1 MTRPTLSGAQRAA
14 VEHGPRD
21 ACVTA
26 GAGSGKTRVLAERF
40 VHLVQTE
47 GLRVRDIAALTFT
60 EKAAAE
66 MRERIARYFEA
77 AGNHRAHAEV
87 EFAPISTIHA
97 FCARLLRLHAVEA
110 GVDPAF
116 QVLQAGDA
124 RLLQEDAI
132 LLSEAALAARD
143 DPALGIAAFLPAG
156 DPRPFLRTVL
166 DAMRG
171 SGLGADALRWAAVT
185 DPTRLVADVQDTLEV
200 LQPFLADAPEAARA
214 QAAEA
219 LALVDVAL
227 EGGLTG
233 ADLVFATFQAAGR
246 IDGLKSIKGKG
257 YAPARNAVRD
267 ALKALAGAHLDAF
280 GRDDVLPHLR
290 TWLASVD
297 EHYTGLKRERSAL
310 DFTDL
315 ERESLRLLEQLH
327 AKGREADLA
336 PRALLVDE
344 YQDTNPLQ
352 ARILSH
358 LRRSA
363 PQFAVGDPKQSIY
376 RFRRA
381 DVGVILEERAAV
393 EEDSRFELSTSYR
406 AHPALVE
413 RINVIQAALFED
425 AAAGVPYEAL
435 EAGGKFDGELDVPL
449 RMCVHYSDTLKVD
462 ALRPREA
469 RWIAQEIQ
477 RLVGAG
483 TPLSKDGAG
492 GRTIRYGDIAMLFR
506 ARTNVAIYE
515 DALAAAGVPYLTLK
529 GQGFLGA
536 SEIEDLIHVLRVLQ
550 NPQDDFALACVA
562 TGPAIGADDAALL
575 RWFGHGGE
583 SAWERM
589 GCSGPEDEPYASAVA
604 RLRHLRRVVLEGHP
618 AEALEGALRSLGLLE
633 VALLQAQGS
642 RRAANLRKAVTLA
655 HELQARGERD
665 LGDLLRYLTTLRD
678 LDVGESEAAIGG
690 EDADVVR
697 LGTVHGA
704 KGLEYP
710 IVILADAGRA
720 TPNITAA
727 FHHADDGALAFKLR
741 DPLEGSEHTGVAF
754 DAMRAREA
762 QASREESL
770 RLFYVAATRAEER
783 LYISAVSKGLTSKG
797 KPAAFFGGWA
807 RGVFDAAGLELE
819 PGTVDATIDGV
830 SFPVEIRDVTEEDV
844 VTPEADAGHDP
855 LVRPD
860 ATESELETSRQS
872 AQRWLSALDHDRAP
886 LGDTRF
892 VVSVSEL
899 LLFARSPV
907 EWYAQRVLLEDP
919 RAELHGTA
927 EAPGFDGE
935 DPHLEGGEEDESR
948 RLSKRRSEWDELPEP
963 DGPGPARVSQAALGS
978 AAHTVIE
985 HMGRGDAQP
994 DLVGVLRGAAGGPP
1008 SGDDVQALTD
1018 LITRFRA
1025 SGLGRRM
1032 LQPGDDLVVR
1042 QEVDFHARIRFPG
1055 GEPVGG
1061 FPSLLVKGS
1070 IDLWLETDEESVR
1083 VDDKTNRRSA
1093 LLPTPEAVAE
1103 HYAWQLR
1110 LYALAVERLRDRP
1123 VTRASLL
1130 LLDPSWGD
1138 EALEV
1143 EVDISGG
1150 ALRETRRL
1158 CRAFALAE
1166 LEGRYLADWREYGE
1180 ATSGS

>member
-1 MTRPTLSGAQRAA
+1 MLSDAQRAA

-40 VHLVQTE
+40 VHLVQTH

-132 LLSEAALAARD
+132 LLAEAELAARD
-143 DPALGIAAFLPAG
+143 DAALGIAAFLPAG
-156 DPRPFLRTVL
+156 DPRPFIRLVL
-166 DAMRG
+166 DAVRG
-171 SGLGADALRWAAVT
+171 SGLAADALRWESVADAA
-185 DPTRLVADVQDTLEV
+185 PLVADVREALEV
-200 LQPFLADAPEAARA
+200 LEPFFVGATDAARV
-214 QAAEA
+214 QVEDA
-219 LALVDVAL
+219 LSLVDVVL
-227 EGGLTG
+227 SGGLSG
-233 ADLVFATFQAAGR
+233 ADQVFAAFQAAAR
-246 IDGLKSIKGKG
+246 VDALKSIKGKG
-257 YAPARNAVRD
+257 YASARNAARD
-267 ALKALAGAHLDAF
+267 ALSALAGAYLDAF
-280 GRDDVLPHLR
+280 GRDTVLPHLR

-297 EHYTGLKRERSAL
+297 EHYTQRKRERSAL

-315 ERESLRLLEQLH
+315 ERESLRLLERLH
-327 AKGREADLA
+327 AKGRDADLA

-393 EEDSRFELSTSYR
+393 EEDGRFELSTSYR
-406 AHPALVE
+406 AHPALVD
-413 RINVIQAALFED
+413 RLNAIQAAVFEHT
-425 AAAGVPYEAL
+425 AAGVPYEAL
-435 EAGGKFDGELDVPL
+435 EAGGRFDGKIEAPL
-449 RMCVHYSDTLKVD
+449 RMCIHKSDTLTAD
-462 ALRPREA
+462 ELRPREA
-469 RWIAQEIQ
+469 RWLAEEIQ
-477 RLVGAG
+477 RLVGSGARL
-483 TPLSKDGAG
+483 TKEGAG
-492 GRTIRYGDIAMLFR
+492 GRPVRYGDIAMLFR
-506 ARTNVAIYE
+506 ARTSVGIYE

-550 NPQDDFALACVA
+550 NPEDEFALGCVA
-562 TGPAIGADDAALL
+562 TGPAMGADDAALL
-575 RWFGHGGE
+575 RWFGHRDE
-583 SAWERM
+583 SAWARM
-589 GCSGPEDEPYASAVA
+589 GQSGPEDGPYAAA
-604 RLRHLRRVVLEGHP
+604 AQRLRQLRRVVLEGHP
-618 AEALEGALRSLGLLE
+618 AEALEGALKSLGLLE
-633 VALLQAQGS
+633 VALLQEQGS

-710 IVILADAGRA
+710 VVFLADAGRA
-720 TPNITAA
+720 TPPITSSF
-727 FHHADDGALAFKLR
+727 FHDGEGALAFKLR
-741 DPLEGSEHTGVAF
+741 DPLEGSAHEGLAF
-754 DAMRAREA
+754 ARLRAREVRA
-762 QASREESL
+762 AAEESL

-783 LYISAVSKGLTSKG
+783 LYVSAIAKGLTAKG
-797 KPAAFFGGWA
+797 VPHAFFGGWA
-807 RGVFDAAGLELE
+807 RGVFEAAALDFE
-819 PGTVDATIDGV
+819 PGTVEATIGGV
-830 SFPVEIRDVTEEDV
+830 SFPVEIRDVTEEALASV
-844 VTPEADAGHDP
+844 ETEGGHDS
-855 LVRPD
+855 LTRP
-860 ATESELETSRQS
+860 ESTADEAAAARALAHGWVT
-872 AQRWLSALDHDRAP
+872 ALDRDLAP
-886 LGDTRF
+886 LGSTRF

-907 EWYAQRVLLEDP
+907 EWYTQRVLLDDP
-919 RAELHGTA
+919 HADGHGVA
-927 EAPGFDGE
+927 EAPGHDGE
-935 DPHLEGGEEDESR
+935 DPFALDGEADESR
-948 RLSKRRSEWDELPEP
+948 RLAERRAEWDELPEA
-963 DGPGPARVSQAALGS
+963 DARASRAALGS
-978 AAHTVIE
+978 AAHAVIE
-985 HMGRGDAQP
+985 SLGRGDPSP
-994 DLVGVLRGAAGGPP
+994 DLVGVLRGTTGLPP
-1008 SGDDVQALTD
+1008 TEEDVQSLAAL
-1018 LITRFRA
+1018 IERFQR
-1025 SGLGRRM
+1025 SDLGRQV
-1032 LQPGDDLVVR
+1032 LQPGGELVVR

-1061 FPSLLVKGS
+1061 FSSLLVKGS
-1070 IDLWLETDEESVR
+1070 IDLWLETDGELVL
-1083 VDDKTNRRSA
+1083 VDHKTNRRSA

-1130 LLDPSWGD
+1130 LLDPSWGE

-1143 EVDISGG
+1143 AIDISGE

-1166 LEGRYLADWREYGE
+1166 LEGRYLPDWREY
-1180 ATSGS
+1180 AAAPVPS